1 MSGRATGLATAA
13 AGRLTARARPCRRH
27 CPLTSGSDLAC
38 HSTIA
43 TRAAGLKQRRV
54 AVSAAAGLKRC
65 PPRLIG
71 PPGSPGRLGRA
82 YSTHPAAQPGR
93 PWCPRRRY
101 ATLSDQNALTTRLP
115 HLIPTGGG
123 RPERRLGCRERVAPR
138 RPRHRRQRR
147 GAEKRR
153 VAADRARAPVRAG
166 ATHPCRPRPLA
177 CYTLS
182 PATPPHQP
190 SHLPHPFTRRVTMWC
205 SSSAGRSRKT

>member
-1 MSGRATGLATAA
+1 MRGLSGRATGLATAA
-13 AGRLTARARPCRRH
+13 AGRPTARARPCRRH

-43 TRAAGLKQRRV
+43 TRAAGLKRRRV
-54 AVSAAAGLKRC
+54 AVAAASHRPARL
-65 PPRLIG
+65 PRATGARLLYAPRSTAWPG
-71 PPGSPGRLGRA
+71 PPWGPS
-82 YSTHPAAQPGR
+82 
-93 PWCPRRRY
+93 RRY
-101 ATLSDQNALTTRLP
+101 AALSDQSALTTRLP

-166 ATHPCRPRPLA
+166 ATPPCRPRPLA
-177 CYTLS
+177 CYILS

-205 SSSAGRSRKT
+205 SSSAGRSRRT